1 MTRFRVFSLGAF
13 PAQRCDGFAV
23 TLAVGGG
30 RTTPHP
36 GWGVEKVS
44 TAAHPEWGVES
55 VDSVP
60 PGTA

>member
-1 MTRFRVFSLGAF
+1 MTRIGFSSLGAF
-13 PAQRCDGFAV
+13 PAQRGNGFAV

-44 TAAHPEWGVES
+44 TAAHPKWGVES
-55 VDSVP
+55 VHSVP